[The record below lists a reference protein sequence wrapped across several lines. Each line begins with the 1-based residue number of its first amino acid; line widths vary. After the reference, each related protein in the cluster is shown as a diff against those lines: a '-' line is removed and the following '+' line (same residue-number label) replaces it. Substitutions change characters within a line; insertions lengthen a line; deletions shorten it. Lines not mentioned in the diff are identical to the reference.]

1 MDINI
6 DSSIAM
12 LSGALPV
19 DGQDNNKGLII
30 AHQYIGIVFEKF
42 RKECFFI
49 IKCLSYKHN
58 YFLVKFA

>member
-12 LSGALPV
+12 LSGALPA

-30 AHQYIGIVFEKF
+30 AHQFIGIVFENF
-42 RKECFFI
+42 
-49 IKCLSYKHN
+49 Y
-58 YFLVKFA
+58 